1 MNFVSAKIRL
11 FRIYSI
17 VLAIT
22 GAFVL
27 NCALGQP
34 VSSDE
39 AKTATANPNIPGL
52 NQLDDSSS
60 ETSGSR
66 TFNNRVDEAAKEI
79 VEDLTGARS
88 SAEAKELIEKIFS
101 SEASKDVKY
110 QAQKLSLR
118 KLASLAEEEGRF
130 EDAQQYLA
138 VYVKRFPDDELIPV
152 VLLNQGELYRKMGA
166 YDLERQ
172 KCYDVIKA
180 AQGVE
185 LDRDKYNLNYVKRAV
200 LTAQINI
207 AESFFD
213 EAKKMPTKLA
223 EMGFFNSVEQFQTLT
238 KSVEQFQTLTNSVEL
253 LDQGS
258 EFDGLELGELNNVD
272 LSLKLIRALH
282 ELSISKRS
290 KLSISKRGN
299 KESIDADKQEV
310 EKSFKEVH
318 DEGDRFIKN
327 YDAAATKKKG
337 EVLYYVLHAIRNSNV
352 APSKISSELLKKFE
366 DLYKL
371 NKENDVKTLPWI
383 LKGAGELG
391 QYFFQK
397 GKDEKGKKDEKE
409 ESFENAKRVFEM
421 HVELIAG
428 GKGESEKL
436 LEMLYGLQYAE
447 TLIDEKIKQNSLYN
461 DTFNDVRGIVDY
473 VKSGAK
479 KIGLKLPLLSNLGE
493 IGVDEDGDGRDAYD
507 ELLTGHSDTNP
518 DNVPSRSEVDEK
530 VKLKGVGNDAGGKD
544 ANEEKL
550 FVTSD
555 TAPDGFS
562 DNEKL
567 KNMVTQSIKY
577 LKSQANIR
585 YRHILPVLYNLG
597 LCYENL
603 SNIDEALTVF
613 ERIPAAVVKV
623 NPLKGEFVDDAIFES
638 PDTPLKFQV
647 VKLLDNDLYPDA
659 ALVCHLGGEIKKGG
673 VVRTID
679 DKNQIED
686 DKNELEIEHFLSLDS
701 LLTQKHVGDGSLSLR
716 LIRDMAVWRVNNLSW
731 LSEFEDG
738 LNDVNK

>member
-17 VLAIT
+17 VLAII

-60 ETSGSR
+60 ETSGSG
-66 TFNNRVDEAAKEI
+66 TFNNRVDENTKKI
-79 VEDLTGARS
+79 VQDLNGAGS
-88 SAEAKELIEKIFS
+88 SAEAKEYIEKIFS
-101 SEASKDVKY
+101 SGASKDVKY
-110 QAQKLSLR
+110 QAQKISLR
-118 KLASLAEEEGRF
+118 KLASLAEEEGRL

-138 VYVKRFPDDELIPV
+138 VYVKRFPDDSLIPL
-152 VLLNQGELYRKMGA
+152 VLLNQGKLYRKMGA

-223 EMGFFNSVEQFQTLT
+223 EMGFSNSVEQFQR
-238 KSVEQFQTLTNSVEL
+238 LTNSVEL

-258 EFDGLELGELNNVD
+258 EFDGLELGELNNAD
-272 LSLKLIRALH
+272 ISLKLIRALH

-290 KLSISKRGN
+290 KLSISRRSN
-299 KESIDADKQEV
+299 KEPIDADKQEV
-310 EKSFKEVH
+310 IKSFERVH
-318 DEGDRFIKN
+318 VEGDRFIKN
-327 YDAAATKKKG
+327 YDAAATEKKG
-337 EVLYYVLHAIRNSNV
+337 EVLYYVLYAIRNSNV
-352 APSKISSELLKKFE
+352 APSKISSELIDEFE
-366 DLYKL
+366 ELYKL
-371 NKENDVKTLPWI
+371 NSESDVKTLPWI

-397 GKDEKGKKDEKE
+397 GKDEKGKKD

-461 DTFNDVRGIVDY
+461 DTFSDVRGIVDY
-473 VKSGAK
+473 VKSGAEN
-479 KIGLKLPLLSNLGE
+479 IGLKLPLLSNLGE
-493 IGVDEDGDGRDAYD
+493 IGVDEDGDGKDAYD

-530 VKLKGVGNDAGGKD
+530 VKLKGTGNDAGGKD
-544 ANEEKL
+544 ANEEKSSE
-550 FVTSD
+550 TSD

-562 DNEKL
+562 DNENLKNNEKL
-567 KNMVTQSIKY
+567 KNILAQSIKY

-585 YRHILPVLYNLG
+585 YRQILPVLYNLG

-603 SNIDEALTVF
+603 SEEDNKALTVF
-613 ERIPAAVVKV
+613 KSIPAAVVKV
-623 NPLKGEFVDDAIFES
+623 NPLNGEFVDDAIFES
-638 PDTPLKFQV
+638 RDKPLQFQV
-647 VKLLDNDLYPDA
+647 IKLLDNDLYPDA
-659 ALVCHLGGEIKKGG
+659 ALVCHLGGEIKKGD
-673 VVRTID
+673 VVRS
-679 DKNQIED
+679 KD

-738 LNDVNK
+738 LNDVK

>member
-1 MNFVSAKIRL
+1 MNFVSGRIRL

-22 GAFVL
+22 VAFVL

-60 ETSGSR
+60 KTSGFG
-66 TFNNRVDEAAKEI
+66 TFNNRVDENAKKI
-79 VEDLTGARS
+79 VQDLNGAGS
-88 SAEAKELIEKIFS
+88 LAEAKEYIEKIFS

-110 QAQKLSLR
+110 QAQKISLR
-118 KLASLAEEEGRF
+118 KLASLAEEEGRL

-138 VYVKRFPDDELIPV
+138 VYVKRFPDDALIPL

-180 AQGVE
+180 AQSVE

-223 EMGFFNSVEQFQTLT
+223 EMGFSNSVEQFQTLT
-238 KSVEQFQTLTNSVEL
+238 KSVKQFQTLTNSVEL

-290 KLSISKRGN
+290 KLSISKRGS

-310 EKSFKEVH
+310 EKSFEEVH
-318 DEGDRFIKN
+318 DEGDRFIKS
-327 YDAAATKKKG
+327 YDAAVTEKKG
-337 EVLYYVLHAIRNSNV
+337 EVLYYVLHAIRNSKFD
-352 APSKISSELLKKFE
+352 PSEVDSSELLKEFE

-371 NKENDVKTLPWI
+371 RLEKDMKTLPWI

-397 GKDEKGKKDEKE
+397 GKGEKGKDEKE
-409 ESFENAKRVFEM
+409 DSYEKASIVFGM

-436 LEMLYGLQYAE
+436 LELLYGLQYAA
-447 TLIDEKIKQNSLYN
+447 TLIDEKIKKNSLYN

-473 VKSGAK
+473 VKSRAG
-479 KIGLKLPLLSNLGE
+479 KIGLKLPLLSNLGV
-493 IGVDEDGDGRDAYD
+493 IGVDVDGDGMDAYD

-518 DNVPSRSEVDEK
+518 ESVPSRSEVDDK
-530 VKLKGVGNDAGGKD
+530 VKLKGLGNDAGGKD

-550 FVTSD
+550 SVTSD
-555 TAPDGFS
+555 TAPDVS

-567 KNMVTQSIKY
+567 KNMVTQSIEY

-603 SNIDEALTVF
+603 SNIDDALTVF

-647 VKLLDNDLYPDA
+647 VKLLNNTLYPDA
-659 ALVCHLGGEIKKGG
+659 ALVCHLGGEIKKGD
-673 VVRTID
+673 VVRTKD
-679 DKNQIED
+679 G
-686 DKNELEIEHFLSLDS
+686 KNELEIEHFLSLDS

-738 LNDVNK
+738 LNEVK

>member
-39 AKTATANPNIPGL
+39 AKTAIANPNIPGL

-60 ETSGSR
+60 ETSGSG

-223 EMGFFNSVEQFQTLT
+223 EMGFSNSVEQFQR
-238 KSVEQFQTLTNSVEL
+238 LTNSVEL

-327 YDAAATKKKG
+327 YDAAATEKKG

-352 APSKISSELLKKFE
+352 APSKISSELIKEFE

-371 NKENDVKTLPWI
+371 NR
-383 LKGAGELG
+383 
-391 QYFFQK
+391 
-397 GKDEKGKKDEKE
+397 GK
-409 ESFENAKRVFEM
+409 
-421 HVELIAG
+421 
-428 GKGESEKL
+428 
-436 LEMLYGLQYAE
+436 
-447 TLIDEKIKQNSLYN
+447 
-461 DTFNDVRGIVDY
+461 
-473 VKSGAK
+473 
-479 KIGLKLPLLSNLGE
+479 
-493 IGVDEDGDGRDAYD
+493 
-507 ELLTGHSDTNP
+507 
-518 DNVPSRSEVDEK
+518 
-530 VKLKGVGNDAGGKD
+530 
-544 ANEEKL
+544 
-550 FVTSD
+550 
-555 TAPDGFS
+555 
-562 DNEKL
+562 
-567 KNMVTQSIKY
+567 
-577 LKSQANIR
+577 
-585 YRHILPVLYNLG
+585 
-597 LCYENL
+597 
-603 SNIDEALTVF
+603 
-613 ERIPAAVVKV
+613 
-623 NPLKGEFVDDAIFES
+623 
-638 PDTPLKFQV
+638 
-647 VKLLDNDLYPDA
+647 
-659 ALVCHLGGEIKKGG
+659 
-673 VVRTID
+673 
-679 DKNQIED
+679 
-686 DKNELEIEHFLSLDS
+686 
-701 LLTQKHVGDGSLSLR
+701 
-716 LIRDMAVWRVNNLSW
+716 
-731 LSEFEDG
+731 
-738 LNDVNK
+738 

>member
-1 MNFVSAKIRL
+1 MNFVSGRIRL

-22 GAFVL
+22 VAFVL

-60 ETSGSR
+60 KTSGSG
-66 TFNNRVDEAAKEI
+66 TFNNRVDENAKKI
-79 VEDLTGARS
+79 VQDLNGAGS
-88 SAEAKELIEKIFS
+88 SAEAKEYIEKIFS
-101 SEASKDVKY
+101 SEASKNVKY
-110 QAQKLSLR
+110 QAQKISLR

-180 AQGVE
+180 AQGVQ

-223 EMGFFNSVEQFQTLT
+223 EMGFSNSVEQFQTLT
-238 KSVEQFQTLTNSVEL
+238 KSVKQFQTLTNSVEL

-310 EKSFKEVH
+310 EKSFQEVH

-327 YDAAATKKKG
+327 YDAAVTEKKG
-337 EVLYYVLHAIRNSNV
+337 EVLYYVLHAIRNSKFE
-352 APSKISSELLKKFE
+352 PSEVDSSELLKEFE
-366 DLYKL
+366 ALYKL
-371 NKENDVKTLPWI
+371 SSEKDMKTLPWI

-397 GKDEKGKKDEKE
+397 GKGEKGKDEKE
-409 ESFENAKRVFEM
+409 DSYEKASLVFGM

-436 LEMLYGLQYAE
+436 LELLYGLQYAG

-473 VKSGAK
+473 VKSGAE
-479 KIGLKLPLLSNLGE
+479 KIGLKLPLLSNLGV
-493 IGVDEDGDGRDAYD
+493 IGMDVDGDGMDAYD
-507 ELLTGHSDTNP
+507 ELLIGHSDTNP

-530 VKLKGVGNDAGGKD
+530 VKLKGLGNDAGGKD

-550 FVTSD
+550 SVTSD
-555 TAPDGFS
+555 TAPDVS

-647 VKLLDNDLYPDA
+647 VKLLNNTLYPDA
-659 ALVCHLGGEIKKGG
+659 ALVCHLGGEIKEGD
-673 VVRTID
+673 VVRTKD
-679 DKNQIED
+679 G
-686 DKNELEIEHFLSLDS
+686 KNELEIEHFLSLDS

-738 LNDVNK
+738 LNDVK

>member
-1 MNFVSAKIRL
+1 M
-11 FRIYSI
+11 
-17 VLAIT
+17 
-22 GAFVL
+22 
-27 NCALGQP
+27 
-34 VSSDE
+34 
-39 AKTATANPNIPGL
+39 
-52 NQLDDSSS
+52 
-60 ETSGSR
+60 
-66 TFNNRVDEAAKEI
+66 
-79 VEDLTGARS
+79 
-88 SAEAKELIEKIFS
+88 
-101 SEASKDVKY
+101 KY
-110 QAQKLSLR
+110 QAQKISLR

-180 AQGVE
+180 AQGVQ

-223 EMGFFNSVEQFQTLT
+223 EMGFSNSVEQFQTLT
-238 KSVEQFQTLTNSVEL
+238 KSVKQFQTLTNSVEL

-310 EKSFKEVH
+310 EKSFQEVH

-327 YDAAATKKKG
+327 YDAAVTEKKG
-337 EVLYYVLHAIRNSNV
+337 EVLYYVLHAIRNSKFE
-352 APSKISSELLKKFE
+352 PSEVDSSELLKEFE
-366 DLYKL
+366 ALYKL
-371 NKENDVKTLPWI
+371 SSEKDIKTLPWI

-397 GKDEKGKKDEKE
+397 GKGEKGKDEKE
-409 ESFENAKRVFEM
+409 DSYEKASLVFGM

-436 LEMLYGLQYAE
+436 LELLYGLQYAG

-473 VKSGAK
+473 VKSGAE
-479 KIGLKLPLLSNLGE
+479 KIGLKLPLLSNLGV
-493 IGVDEDGDGRDAYD
+493 IGMDVDGDGMDAYD
-507 ELLTGHSDTNP
+507 ELFTGHSDTNP

-530 VKLKGVGNDAGGKD
+530 VNLKGLGNDAGGKD

-550 FVTSD
+550 SVNSD
-555 TAPDGFS
+555 TAPDVS

-647 VKLLDNDLYPDA
+647 VKLLNNTLYPDA
-659 ALVCHLGGEIKKGG
+659 ALV
-673 VVRTID
+673 
-679 DKNQIED
+679 
-686 DKNELEIEHFLSLDS
+686 LSLI
-701 LLTQKHVGDGSLSLR
+701 H
-716 LIRDMAVWRVNNLSW
+716 I
-731 LSEFEDG
+731 
-738 LNDVNK
+738 

>member
-1 MNFVSAKIRL
+1 MNFVSGRIRL

-22 GAFVL
+22 VAFVL

-60 ETSGSR
+60 KTSGSG
-66 TFNNRVDEAAKEI
+66 TFNNRVDENAKKI
-79 VEDLTGARS
+79 VQDLNGAGS
-88 SAEAKELIEKIFS
+88 SAEAKEYIEKIFS
-101 SEASKDVKY
+101 SEASKNVKY
-110 QAQKLSLR
+110 QAQKISLR

-180 AQGVE
+180 AQGVQ

-223 EMGFFNSVEQFQTLT
+223 EMGFSNSVEQFQTLT
-238 KSVEQFQTLTNSVEL
+238 KSVKQFQTLTNSVEL

-310 EKSFKEVH
+310 EKSFQEVH

-327 YDAAATKKKG
+327 YDAAVTEKKG
-337 EVLYYVLHAIRNSNV
+337 EVLYYVLHAIRNSKFE
-352 APSKISSELLKKFE
+352 PSEVDSSELLKEFE
-366 DLYKL
+366 ALYKL
-371 NKENDVKTLPWI
+371 SSEKDMKTLPWI

-397 GKDEKGKKDEKE
+397 GKGEKGKDEKE
-409 ESFENAKRVFEM
+409 DSYEKASLVFGM

-436 LEMLYGLQYAE
+436 LELLYGLQYAG

-473 VKSGAK
+473 VKSGAE
-479 KIGLKLPLLSNLGE
+479 KIGLKLPLLSNLGV
-493 IGVDEDGDGRDAYD
+493 IGMDVDGDGMDAYD
-507 ELLTGHSDTNP
+507 ELFTGHSDTNP

-530 VKLKGVGNDAGGKD
+530 VKLKGLGNDAGGKD

-550 FVTSD
+550 SVTSD
-555 TAPDGFS
+555 TAPNVS

-647 VKLLDNDLYPDA
+647 VKLLNNTLYPDA
-659 ALVCHLGGEIKKGG
+659 ALVCHLGGEIKKGD
-673 VVRTID
+673 VVRTKD
-679 DKNQIED
+679 G
-686 DKNELEIEHFLSLDS
+686 KNELEIEHFLSLDS

-738 LNDVNK
+738 LNDVK

>member
-1 MNFVSAKIRL
+1 M
-11 FRIYSI
+11 
-17 VLAIT
+17 
-22 GAFVL
+22 
-27 NCALGQP
+27 
-34 VSSDE
+34 
-39 AKTATANPNIPGL
+39 
-52 NQLDDSSS
+52 
-60 ETSGSR
+60 
-66 TFNNRVDEAAKEI
+66 
-79 VEDLTGARS
+79 
-88 SAEAKELIEKIFS
+88 
-101 SEASKDVKY
+101 KY
-110 QAQKLSLR
+110 QAQKISLR

-138 VYVKRFPDDELIPV
+138 VYVKRFPDDKLIPV

-180 AQGVE
+180 AQGVQ

-223 EMGFFNSVEQFQTLT
+223 EMGFSNSVEQFQTLT
-238 KSVEQFQTLTNSVEL
+238 KSVKQFQTLTNSVEL

-310 EKSFKEVH
+310 EKSFQEVH

-327 YDAAATKKKG
+327 YDAAVTEKKG
-337 EVLYYVLHAIRNSNV
+337 EVLYYVLHAIRNSKFE
-352 APSKISSELLKKFE
+352 PSEVDSSELLKEFE
-366 DLYKL
+366 ALYKL
-371 NKENDVKTLPWI
+371 SSEKDIKTLPWI

-397 GKDEKGKKDEKE
+397 GKGEKGKDEKE
-409 ESFENAKRVFEM
+409 DSYEKASLVFGM

-436 LEMLYGLQYAE
+436 LELLYGLQYAG

-461 DTFNDVRGIVDY
+461 DTFNDVRGIVDD
-473 VKSGAK
+473 VKSGAE
-479 KIGLKLPLLSNLGE
+479 KIGLKLPLLSNLGV
-493 IGVDEDGDGRDAYD
+493 IGMDVDGDGMDAYD
-507 ELLTGHSDTNP
+507 ELLIGHSDTNP

-530 VKLKGVGNDAGGKD
+530 VKLKGLGNDAGGKD

-550 FVTSD
+550 SVTSD
-555 TAPDGFS
+555 TAPDVS

-647 VKLLDNDLYPDA
+647 VKLLNNTLYPDA
-659 ALVCHLGGEIKKGG
+659 ALVCHLGGEIKKGD
-673 VVRTID
+673 VVRTKD
-679 DKNQIED
+679 G
-686 DKNELEIEHFLSLDS
+686 KNELEIEHFLSLDS

-738 LNDVNK
+738 LNDVK

>member
-39 AKTATANPNIPGL
+39 AKTANANPNIPGL

-60 ETSGSR
+60 ETSGSG
-66 TFNNRVDEAAKEI
+66 TFNNRVDENAKKL
-79 VEDLTGARS
+79 VQDLNGAGS
-88 SAEAKELIEKIFS
+88 SAKAKELIEKIFS

-110 QAQKLSLR
+110 QAQKISLR
-118 KLASLAEEEGRF
+118 KLASLAEEEGRL

-138 VYVKRFPDDELIPV
+138 VYVKRFPDDSLIPL
-152 VLLNQGELYRKMGA
+152 VLLNQGKLYRKMGA

-180 AQGVE
+180 AQSVE

-223 EMGFFNSVEQFQTLT
+223 EMGFSNSVEQFQRLN
-238 KSVEQFQTLTNSVEL
+238 NSVEL

-258 EFDGLELGELNNVD
+258 EFDGLELGELNNAD
-272 LSLKLIRALH
+272 ISLKLIRALH

-290 KLSISKRGN
+290 KLSISKRSN
-299 KESIDADKQEV
+299 KESIDSDQQDVK
-310 EKSFKEVH
+310 KSFEEVH
-318 DEGDRFIKN
+318 VEGDKFIKN
-327 YDAAATKKKG
+327 YDAAATEKKG
-337 EVLYYVLHAIRNSNV
+337 EVLYYVLYAIRNSNV
-352 APSKISSELLKKFE
+352 APSKISSELLKEFE
-366 DLYKL
+366 NLYKL
-371 NKENDVKTLPWI
+371 NLENDVKTLPWI
-383 LKGAGELG
+383 HKGAGELG

-397 GKDEKGKKDEKE
+397 GKDEKG
-409 ESFENAKRVFEM
+409 ENEIKSYKNASRVFRM

-436 LEMLYGLQYAE
+436 LELLYGLQYAG
-447 TLIDEKIKQNSLYN
+447 TLIDEKIKKNSLYN

-473 VKSGAK
+473 VKSGAEK
-479 KIGLKLPLLSNLGE
+479 MGLKLPLLSNLDV
-493 IGVDEDGDGRDAYD
+493 IGVDVDGDGMDAYY
-507 ELLTGHSDTNP
+507 ELLTGHSDNNP

-550 FVTSD
+550 SVTPDS
-555 TAPDGFS
+555 APDVS

-647 VKLLDNDLYPDA
+647 VKLLNNTLYPDA
-659 ALVCHLGGEIKKGG
+659 ALVCHLGGEIKKGD
-673 VVRTID
+673 VVRSKD
-679 DKNQIED
+679 GR
-686 DKNELEIEHFLSLDS
+686 NELEIEHFLSMDS
-701 LLTQKHVGDGSLSLR
+701 LLTQKRVGDGSLSLR

-738 LNDVNK
+738 LNDVN

>member
-1 MNFVSAKIRL
+1 MNFVSGRIRL

-22 GAFVL
+22 VAFVL

-60 ETSGSR
+60 KTSGSG
-66 TFNNRVDEAAKEI
+66 TFNNRVDENAKKI
-79 VEDLTGARS
+79 VQDLNGAGS
-88 SAEAKELIEKIFS
+88 SAEAKEYIEKIFS
-101 SEASKDVKY
+101 SEASKNVKY
-110 QAQKLSLR
+110 QAQKISLR

-180 AQGVE
+180 AQGVQ

-223 EMGFFNSVEQFQTLT
+223 EMGFSNSVEQFQTLT
-238 KSVEQFQTLTNSVEL
+238 KSVKQFQTLTNSVEL

-310 EKSFKEVH
+310 EKSFQEVH

-327 YDAAATKKKG
+327 YDAAVTEKKG
-337 EVLYYVLHAIRNSNV
+337 EVLYYVLHAIRNSKFE
-352 APSKISSELLKKFE
+352 PSEVDSSELLKEFE
-366 DLYKL
+366 ALYKL
-371 NKENDVKTLPWI
+371 SSEKDMKTLPWI

-397 GKDEKGKKDEKE
+397 GKGEKGKDEKE
-409 ESFENAKRVFEM
+409 DSYEKASLVFGM

-436 LEMLYGLQYAE
+436 LELLYGLQYAG

-473 VKSGAK
+473 VKSGAE
-479 KIGLKLPLLSNLGE
+479 KIGLKLPLLSNLGV
-493 IGVDEDGDGRDAYD
+493 IGMDVDGDGMDAYD
-507 ELLTGHSDTNP
+507 ELFTGHSDTNP

-530 VKLKGVGNDAGGKD
+530 VKLKGLGNDAGGKD

-550 FVTSD
+550 SVNSD
-555 TAPDGFS
+555 TAPDVS

-647 VKLLDNDLYPDA
+647 VKLLNNTLYPDA
-659 ALVCHLGGEIKKGG
+659 ALVCHLGGEIKKGD
-673 VVRTID
+673 VVRTKD
-679 DKNQIED
+679 G
-686 DKNELEIEHFLSLDS
+686 KNELEIEHFLSLDS

-738 LNDVNK
+738 LNDVK

>member
-1 MNFVSAKIRL
+1 MNFVSGRIRL
-11 FRIYSI
+11 FRIYPI

-22 GAFVL
+22 VAFVL

-60 ETSGSR
+60 ETSGSG
-66 TFNNRVDEAAKEI
+66 TFNNRVDENAKKI
-79 VEDLTGARS
+79 VQDLNGAGS
-88 SAEAKELIEKIFS
+88 SAEAKEYIEKIFS
-101 SEASKDVKY
+101 SEASKNVKY
-110 QAQKLSLR
+110 QAQKISLR

-180 AQGVE
+180 AQGVQ

-223 EMGFFNSVEQFQTLT
+223 EMGFSNSVEQFQTLT
-238 KSVEQFQTLTNSVEL
+238 KSVKQFQTLTNSVEL

-310 EKSFKEVH
+310 EKSFQEVH

-327 YDAAATKKKG
+327 YDAAVTEKKG
-337 EVLYYVLHAIRNSNV
+337 EVLYYVLHAIRNSKFE
-352 APSKISSELLKKFE
+352 PSEVDSSELLKEFE
-366 DLYKL
+366 ALYKL
-371 NKENDVKTLPWI
+371 SSEKDMKTLQWI

-397 GKDEKGKKDEKE
+397 GKGEKGKDEKE
-409 ESFENAKRVFEM
+409 DSYEKASLVFGM

-436 LEMLYGLQYAE
+436 LELLYGLQYAG

-473 VKSGAK
+473 VKSGAE
-479 KIGLKLPLLSNLGE
+479 KIGLKLPLLSNLGV
-493 IGVDEDGDGRDAYD
+493 IGMDVDGDGMDAYD
-507 ELLTGHSDTNP
+507 ELFTGHSDTNP

-530 VKLKGVGNDAGGKD
+530 VKLKGLGNDAGGKD

-550 FVTSD
+550 SVTSD
-555 TAPDGFS
+555 TAPDVS
-562 DNEKL
+562 DNKKL

-647 VKLLDNDLYPDA
+647 VKLLNNTLYPDA
-659 ALVCHLGGEIKKGG
+659 ALVCHLGGEIKKGD
-673 VVRTID
+673 VVRTKD
-679 DKNQIED
+679 G
-686 DKNELEIEHFLSLDS
+686 KNELEIEHFLSLDS

-738 LNDVNK
+738 LNDVK

>member
-17 VLAIT
+17 VFAIT

-34 VSSDE
+34 VSSDD
-39 AKTATANPNIPGL
+39 AKTATANPNFPGL
-52 NQLDDSSS
+52 NQLDDSSP
-60 ETSGSR
+60 ETSGSG
-66 TFNNRVDEAAKEI
+66 TYNNRVDENAKKLVQDLNGAGSSAKAKEY
-79 VEDLTGARS
+79 
-88 SAEAKELIEKIFS
+88 IEKIFS

-110 QAQKLSLR
+110 QAQKISLR
-118 KLASLAEEEGRF
+118 KLASLAEEEGRL

-138 VYVKRFPDDELIPV
+138 VYVKRFPDDALIPL

-180 AQGVE
+180 AQSVE

-213 EAKKMPTKLA
+213 ESKKMPTKLA
-223 EMGFFNSVEQFQTLT
+223 EMGFSNSVEQFQRLN
-238 KSVEQFQTLTNSVEL
+238 NSVEL
-253 LDQGS
+253 LDQES
-258 EFDGLELGELNNVD
+258 EFDGLELGELNNAD
-272 LSLKLIRALH
+272 ISLKLIRALH

-310 EKSFKEVH
+310 EKSFQEVH

-327 YDAAATKKKG
+327 YDAAATEKKG
-337 EVLYYVLHAIRNSNV
+337 EVLYYVLYAIRNSNV
-352 APSKISSELLKKFE
+352 APSKISSELLKEFE
-366 DLYKL
+366 NLYKL
-371 NKENDVKTLPWI
+371 NLENDVKTLPWI
-383 LKGAGELG
+383 HKGAGELG

-397 GKDEKGKKDEKE
+397 GKDEKGEDEIK
-409 ESFENAKRVFEM
+409 SYKNASRVFGM

-436 LEMLYGLQYAE
+436 LELLYGLQYAG
-447 TLIDEKIKQNSLYN
+447 TLIDEKIKKNSLYN

-473 VKSGAK
+473 VKSGAE
-479 KIGLKLPLLSNLGE
+479 KIGLKLPLLSNLGV
-493 IGVDEDGDGRDAYD
+493 IGVDVDGDGMDAYY
-507 ELLTGHSDTNP
+507 ELLTGHSDNNP

-530 VKLKGVGNDAGGKD
+530 VKLKGLGNDAVGKYT
-544 ANEEKL
+544 NEEKL
-550 FVTSD
+550 SVPHDSASD
-555 TAPDGFS
+555 VS
-562 DNEKL
+562 DNDKL

-603 SNIDEALTVF
+603 SNIDQALTVF

-647 VKLLDNDLYPDA
+647 VKLLNNTLYPDA
-659 ALVCHLGGEIKKGG
+659 ALVCHLGGEIKKGD
-673 VVRTID
+673 VVRSKD
-679 DKNQIED
+679 GR
-686 DKNELEIEHFLSLDS
+686 NELEIEHFLSMDS
-701 LLTQKHVGDGSLSLR
+701 LLTQKRVGDGSLSLR

-738 LNDVNK
+738 LNDVK

>member
-11 FRIYSI
+11 FRLYSL

-22 GAFVL
+22 GAFML

-39 AKTATANPNIPGL
+39 AKTATANRNIPGL
-52 NQLDDSSS
+52 DQLDDSSS
-60 ETSGSR
+60 ETSGKNKTGSE
-66 TFNNRVDEAAKEI
+66 TFNNRVDEDAKKI
-79 VEDLTGARS
+79 VQDLNGAGS
-88 SAEAKELIEKIFS
+88 STEAKEYIEKIFS
-101 SEASKDVKY
+101 SEASKNVKY
-110 QAQKLSLR
+110 QAQKISLR

-138 VYVKRFPDDELIPV
+138 VYVKRFPDDVLIPL

-223 EMGFFNSVEQFQTLT
+223 EMGFSNSVEQFQR
-238 KSVEQFQTLTNSVEL
+238 LTNSVEL
-253 LDQGS
+253 LNQGS
-258 EFDGLELGELNNVD
+258 EFDGLELGELNNAD
-272 LSLKLIRALH
+272 ISLKLIRALH

-290 KLSISKRGN
+290 KLSISKRSN
-299 KESIDADKQEV
+299 NESIDADKQEV
-310 EKSFKEVH
+310 EESFEEVH

-327 YDAAATKKKG
+327 YDAAVTEKKG

-352 APSKISSELLKKFE
+352 DPSKISSELLKEFE
-366 DLYKL
+366 YLYKL
-371 NKENDVKTLPWI
+371 SSENDVKTLPWI

-397 GKDEKGKKDEKE
+397 GKGEKGKDEKK
-409 ESFENAKRVFEM
+409 ESYENARRVFEM

-428 GKGESEKL
+428 AKGESEKL
-436 LEMLYGLQYAE
+436 LEMLYGLQYAV
-447 TLIDEKIKQNSLYN
+447 TLIDEKIKQKSLYN
-461 DTFNDVRGIVDY
+461 DTFNNVRGIVND
-473 VKSGAK
+473 VKSGAE
-479 KIGLKLPLLSNLGE
+479 KIGLKLPLLSNLGL
-493 IGVDEDGDGRDAYD
+493 IGVDEDGDGMDAYD

-518 DNVPSRSEVDEK
+518 DDSPSQSEVDEK

-544 ANEEKL
+544 ANEEKSS
-550 FVTSD
+550 VTSD

-562 DNEKL
+562 DNENLKNNEKL

-603 SNIDEALTVF
+603 SKKDEALTVF

-623 NPLKGEFVDDAIFES
+623 NPLNGEFVDDAIFES
-638 PDTPLKFQV
+638 RDKPLQFQV
-647 VKLLDNDLYPDA
+647 IKLLDNDLYPDA
-659 ALVCHLGGEIKKGG
+659 ALVCHLGGEIKKGD
-673 VVRTID
+673 VVRS
-679 DKNQIED
+679 KD

-731 LSEFEDG
+731 LSEFKDG
-738 LNDVNK
+738 VNDVN